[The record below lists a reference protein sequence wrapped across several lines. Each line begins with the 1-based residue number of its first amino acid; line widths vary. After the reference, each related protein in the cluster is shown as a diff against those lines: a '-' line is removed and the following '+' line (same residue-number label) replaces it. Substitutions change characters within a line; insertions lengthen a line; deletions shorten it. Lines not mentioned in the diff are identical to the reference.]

1 MKVTQLQIDTDT
13 HWLTESGILDCFVF
27 LGPEPEDHTKALD
40 GQIGNTQLSQLFSVG
55 YHKCRWNYM
64 SDEEVKGVDVKFD
77 RHMT

>member
-13 HWLTESGILDCFVF
+13 HWLSKSGILDYFIF
-27 LGPEPEDHTKALD
+27 LGREPEDHTKALD
-40 GQIGNTQLSQLFSVG
+40 SQTGNTQLSQLFSVG
-55 YHKCRWNYM
+55 YHQCRWNYI